1 MEADNSSNYKEID
14 VKELFYDKN
23 PKLARWIPGFIYRY
37 LRKVA
42 HQDWVNEMIRDYGH
56 LKGYD
61 FSVAMMKFFDLKVEI
76 NGKAYL
82 PDDGR
87 YIFAANHPWGGL
99 DGHIIMAMIGEK
111 YGEDKYKFLVNDLLM
126 NLKNLHGVFIPV
138 NKHGKQGAQLAE
150 KLDTAFKSDEQI
162 LTFPSGLV
170 SRKIKGQVMDL
181 EWKKSFI
188 NKAKQYQR
196 DIIPMHI
203 GGENSNFF
211 YRLYSFRKS
220 FGIKANLEML
230 YLIDET
236 YKHRGKHIT
245 VTIGEP
251 IPWQTFDKSKRP
263 LAWAKW
269 VKDRVYKLGGV
280 ANVPL

>member
-1 MEADNSSNYKEID
+1 MEAENKRNFKEVD

-37 LRKVA
+37 LRRVA
-42 HQDWVNEMIRDYGH
+42 HQDWINEMIRDYGH
-56 LKGYD
+56 LKGYE
-61 FSVAMMKFFDLKVEI
+61 FSAAMMKFFDLKIEI
-76 NGKAYL
+76 KGKENL
-82 PDDGR
+82 PDEGR

-99 DGHIIMAMIGEK
+99 DGHIIMVIVGDK
-111 YGEDKYKFLVNDLLM
+111 YGEDKYKFLVNDILM
-126 NLKNLHGVFIPV
+126 SLKNLHDVFIPV
-138 NKHGKQGAQLAE
+138 NKHGRQGSELAE
-150 KLDTAFKSDEQI
+150 KLDFAFKSEEQI

-196 DIIPMHI
+196 DIIPIHME
-203 GGENSNFF
+203 GANTKFF
-211 YRLYSFRKS
+211 YRLYRFRK
-220 FGIKANLEML
+220 FIGIKANIEML

-236 YKHRGKHIT
+236 FKHHGKHIT

-269 VKDRVYKLGGV
+269 VKEKVYELGGV
-280 ANVPL
+280 QNVPL

>member
-1 MEADNSSNYKEID
+1 MEADNSSNTKEID
-14 VKELFYDKN
+14 VKELFYEKN
-23 PKLARWIPGFIYRY
+23 PKTARWIPGFIYRY
-37 LRKVA
+37 LRRVA
-42 HQDWVNEMIRDYGH
+42 HQDWINEMIRDYGH

-61 FSVAMMKFFDLKVEI
+61 FSAAMMKFFDLKIEI
-76 NGKAYL
+76 KGKENL
-82 PDDGR
+82 PDEGR

-99 DGHIIMAMIGEK
+99 DGHIIMVIVGDK
-111 YGEDKYKFLVNDLLM
+111 YGEDKYKFLVNDILM
-126 NLKNLHGVFIPV
+126 VLKNLHGVFIPV
-138 NKHGKQGAQLAE
+138 NKHGRQGSELAE
-150 KLDTAFKSDEQI
+150 KLDSAFKSEEQI

-170 SRKIKGQVMDL
+170 SRWIKGQVMDL

-196 DIIPMHI
+196 DIIPIHME
-203 GGENSNFF
+203 GGNTKFF
-211 YRLYSFRKS
+211 YRLYRFRKS
-220 FGIKANLEML
+220 IGIKANIEML

-251 IPWQTFDKSKRP
+251 IPWQTFDKAKRP

-269 VKDRVYKLGGV
+269 VKDKVYKMGGV
-280 ANVPL
+280 ENVPL

>member
-1 MEADNSSNYKEID
+1 MEADKSRSFKEID
-14 VKELFYDKN
+14 VKDLFYEKN

-37 LRKVA
+37 LRKIA
-42 HQDWVNEMIRDYGH
+42 HQDFVNEIIRDYGH

-61 FSVAMMKFFDLKVEI
+61 FSVAMLRFFNLKIEVRGEEKL
-76 NGKAYL
+76 NGE
-82 PDDGR
+82 GR
-87 YIFAANHPWGGL
+87 YIFVANHPWGGL
-99 DGHIIMAMIGEK
+99 DGHVAMALIGKK
-111 YGEDKYKFLVNDLLM
+111 YGKDNYKCLVNDLLM
-126 NLKNLHGVFIPV
+126 NLTNLHGVFIPV
-138 NKHGKQGAQLAE
+138 NKHGKQNSQMAE
-150 KLDTAFKSDEQI
+150 QLDTAFKSDTQI

-181 EWKKSFI
+181 EWQKSFI

-196 DIIPMHI
+196 DIVPMHM

-211 YRLYSFRKS
+211 YRLYRFRKS
-220 FGIKANLEML
+220 LGIKATIEML

-251 IPWQTFDKSKRP
+251 IPWQTFDNSKRP

-269 VKDRVYKLGGV
+269 VKDKVYELGGV
-280 ANVPL
+280 KDVPL